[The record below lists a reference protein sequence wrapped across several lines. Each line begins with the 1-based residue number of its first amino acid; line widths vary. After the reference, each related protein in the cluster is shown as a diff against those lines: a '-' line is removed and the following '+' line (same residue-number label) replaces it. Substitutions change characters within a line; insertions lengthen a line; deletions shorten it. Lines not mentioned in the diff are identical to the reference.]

1 MALTRKLLKGLGL
14 TDEQIETIIDA
25 HTETV
30 DGLKDERDGYKADAE
45 KLPSVQRE
53 LDDLKKDG
61 GDWQKKYE
69 EEKTAHDALKLDVQ
83 NKATRAAKEAAFRQ
97 ILKDC
102 NISEKRIDIVV
113 KSSAAVI
120 ENIELDKDG
129 KPTKADELKEGVE
142 NEWND
147 FVVITNTTG
156 AKVDHPP
163 VNNGGATLTKAD
175 IYKRDEKGRYVMS
188 TAERQ
193 KALAENPNL
202 LN

>member
-30 DGLKDERDGYKADAE
+30 DGLKDERDTYKTDAE
-45 KLPSVQRE
+45 KLAGVQKE

-61 GDWQKKYE
+61 GDWQQKYE
-69 EEKTAHDALKLDVQ
+69 AEKNEHDKLKQDI
-83 NKATRAAKEAAFRQ
+83 ATKETKAAKESVFRQ
-97 ILKDC
+97 LLKES
-102 NISEKRIDIVV
+102 NISEKRIDTII
-113 KSSAAVI
+113 KASGPVI
-120 ENIELDKDG
+120 DGIELDKDG
-129 KPTKADELKEGVE
+129 KATKADELKEGIKK
-142 NEWND
+142 EWED
-147 FVVITNTTG
+147 FVVTTTTTG
-156 AKVDHPP
+156 VQVAHPP
-163 VNNGGATLTKAD
+163 ANNGGAALTKAD